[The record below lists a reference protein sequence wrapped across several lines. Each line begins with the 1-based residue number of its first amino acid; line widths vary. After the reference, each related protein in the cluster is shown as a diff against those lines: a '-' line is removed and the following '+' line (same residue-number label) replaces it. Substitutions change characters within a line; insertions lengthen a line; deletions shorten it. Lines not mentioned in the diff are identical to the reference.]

1 MSKKPKSKVKVTG
14 KKLKTNPRRNTG
26 SGDQP
31 PPKK

>member
-1 MSKKPKSKVKVTG
+1 MAKKSKVKVTG
-14 KKLKTNPRRNTG
+14 KKVKTNPRPNTG